1 MFGFLFGS
9 KHKRVIN
16 RISKTVDQ
24 INSLESSL
32 EQLNA
37 DDLLAKSNELRDQV
51 RSGEALEKVLPQAFA
66 LVRESSKRN
75 LGLRHYDCQLVGGVI
90 LNEGKIAEM
99 ATGEGKTLVATLP
112 CYLNALTGKGVYVI
126 TVNEYLAERDA
137 NWMRPLFEGLGLTVS
152 HVVPN
157 QSFEEK
163 KNAYQADV
171 VYITNNEAGFDYL
184 RDNMAMDKAHK
195 MQKDLFFAVVDEVDS
210 ILIDEART
218 PLVIS
223 GVAEDNSEIYKKIGQ
238 IIPRLKQEEFDLET
252 GDVFVEGDFQIDE
265 KVRSAELTEKGH
277 ENVERLLVHNGLLK
291 EDDSLYASEN
301 LKLLNMV
308 QSSLRAFNLF
318 EKNTDYLVQNGQVV
332 LIDTNTGRALPG
344 RRLSDGV
351 HQALELKEN
360 VNIQVESQTLASTT
374 FQNFFRLF
382 DKLSGMTGTAETEA
396 QEFEEIYSLETI
408 VIPTNL
414 PMIRDDK
421 EDKIYLTLEEKY
433 DALVEEIEKINS
445 TGAPILVGT
454 ISVETS
460 ELISSKL
467 KQRKIEHNVLNA
479 KQHEREAEIIS
490 QAGAQNAVTIAT
502 NMAGRGTDIVLGG
515 NEKDASFREKVLSLE
530 GLHVI
535 GTERHESRR
544 VDNQLRGRSG
554 RQGDPGSS
562 QFFLSLEDSLMKI
575 FAPERVKNLMQ
586 SIGGM
591 KKGESIEHRMLTGA
605 IERAQRRVEGR
616 NFDLRKRILEF
627 DDVLNEQRQVIYSQ
641 REEIL
646 QEDDLTELIDSMRFN
661 EIADLVYSFLPPSS
675 VESQWQTDKLKNSL
689 SSDFAFEFD
698 PAQFLDDEKNN
709 QDTLIDE
716 IVSQLKNKY
725 LEKRIEYS
733 EVLPGLEK
741 QIVLQVIDISW
752 KNHINALEYLRQNIG
767 FRSYAGKDP
776 RLEYKREAFEMFEGL
791 LTNINSEAI
800 KFLSKI
806 QINKEEQTAQES
818 SVIKNTISHKEE
830 IQSAFDSPQEQVNK
844 NKSEPN
850 EEFSGNR
857 RMRRLQA
864 KAKRKKKIDYERS

>member
-112 CYLNALTGKGVYVI
+112 CYLNALTGKGVYEI

-515 NEKDASFREKVLSLE
+515 NEKDASFREKVLSLG

-857 RMRRLQA
+857 RM
-864 KAKRKKKIDYERS
+864 

>member
-37 DDLLAKSNELRDQV
+37 DDFLAKSNELRDQV

-90 LNEGKIAEM
+90 LNEVKIAEM

-864 KAKRKKKIDYERS
+864 KAKRKKRK

>member
-24 INSLESSL
+24 INSFESSL

-37 DDLLAKSNELRDQV
+37 DDLLAKSNELRNQV
-51 RSGEALEKVLPQAFA
+51 RSGEDLEKVLPQAYA

-163 KNAYQADV
+163 KNAYEADV

-223 GVAEDNSEIYKKIGQ
+223 GVAEDNSETYKKIGQ
-238 IIPRLKQEEFDLET
+238 IIPRLRQEEFDLET

-265 KVRSAELTEKGH
+265 KVRSAELTERGH

-460 ELISSKL
+460 ELISNKL

-515 NEKDASFREKVLSLE
+515 NEKDASYREKVLSLG

-575 FAPERVKNLMQ
+575 FAPERVKKLMQ

-661 EIADLVYSFLPPSS
+661 EISDLVYSFLPPSS

-698 PAQFLDDEKNN
+698 PVQFLDDEKNN
-709 QDTLIDE
+709 QETLIDE

-725 LEKRIEYS
+725 LEKRIEYN

-791 LTNINSEAI
+791 LTNINAEAI

-864 KAKRKKKIDYERS
+864 KAKRKKRK

>member
-24 INSLESSL
+24 INSLEPSL

-265 KVRSAELTEKGH
+265 KIRSAELTERGH

-433 DALVEEIEKINS
+433 DALVEEIEQINS

-515 NEKDASFREKVLSLE
+515 NEKDASFREKVLSLG

-791 LTNINSEAI
+791 LTNINAEAI

-864 KAKRKKKIDYERS
+864 KAKRKKRK

>member
-24 INSLESSL
+24 INSLESSF

-37 DDLLAKSNELRDQV
+37 DDLLAKSNELKNQV
-51 RSGEALEKVLPQAFA
+51 RSGEALEKILPQAFA

-112 CYLNALTGKGVYVI
+112 CYLNALTGKGIYVI

-157 QSFEEK
+157 QSLEEK
-163 KNAYQADV
+163 KNAYKADV

-252 GDVFVEGDFQIDE
+252 GDVFTEGDFQIDE
-265 KVRSAELTEKGH
+265 KVRSAELTERGH

-421 EDKIYLTLEEKY
+421 DDKIYLTLEEKY
-433 DALVEEIEKINS
+433 DALVEEIETINS

-515 NEKDASFREKVLSLE
+515 NEKDASFREKVLSLG

-661 EIADLVYSFLPPSS
+661 EISDLVYSFLPPSS

-698 PAQFLDDEKNN
+698 PVQFLDDEKNN
-709 QDTLIDE
+709 QDNLIDE

-791 LTNINSEAI
+791 LTNINAEAI

-806 QINKEEQTAQES
+806 QINKEEQPTQES

-850 EEFSGNR
+850 EELSGNR

-864 KAKRKKKIDYERS
+864 KAKRKKRK

>member
-24 INSLESSL
+24 INSLESSF

-37 DDLLAKSNELRDQV
+37 DDLLAKSNELKDQV

-252 GDVFVEGDFQIDE
+252 GDVFTEGDFQIDE

-421 EDKIYLTLEEKY
+421 DDKIYLTLEEKY
-433 DALVEEIEKINS
+433 DALVEEIETINS

-515 NEKDASFREKVLSLE
+515 NEKDASFKEKVLSLG

-661 EIADLVYSFLPPSS
+661 EISDLVYSFLPPSS

-698 PAQFLDDEKNN
+698 PVQFLDDEKNN
-709 QDTLIDE
+709 QDNLIDE

-791 LTNINSEAI
+791 LTNINAEAI

-806 QINKEEQTAQES
+806 QINKEEQPTQES

-850 EEFSGNR
+850 EELSGNR

-864 KAKRKKKIDYERS
+864 KAKRKKRK

>member
-515 NEKDASFREKVLSLE
+515 NEKDASFREKVLSLG

-806 QINKEEQTAQES
+806 QINKEEQRAQES

-864 KAKRKKKIDYERS
+864 KAKRKKRK

>member
-32 EQLNA
+32 EQINA
-37 DDLLAKSNELRDQV
+37 DDLLAKSNELTDQV

-252 GDVFVEGDFQIDE
+252 GDVFIEGDFQIDE

-433 DALVEEIEKINS
+433 DALVEEIETINS

-515 NEKDASFREKVLSLE
+515 NEKDASFREKVLSLG

-661 EIADLVYSFLPPSS
+661 EISDLVYSFLPPFS

-698 PAQFLDDEKNN
+698 PVQFLDDEKNN
-709 QDTLIDE
+709 QDNLIDE

-791 LTNINSEAI
+791 LTNINAEAI

-806 QINKEEQTAQES
+806 QINKEEQPTQES

-864 KAKRKKKIDYERS
+864 KAKRKKRK

>member
-515 NEKDASFREKVLSLE
+515 NEKDASFREKVLSLG

-864 KAKRKKKIDYERS
+864 KARRKKRK

>member
-24 INSLESSL
+24 INSLEPSL

-51 RSGEALEKVLPQAFA
+51 RSGEALEKLLPQAFA

-152 HVVPN
+152 HVVPS

-433 DALVEEIEKINS
+433 DALVEEIEQINS

-515 NEKDASFREKVLSLE
+515 NEEDASFREKVLSLG

-725 LEKRIEYS
+725 LEKRIEYN

-791 LTNINSEAI
+791 LTNINAEAI

-864 KAKRKKKIDYERS
+864 KAKRKKRK

>member
-51 RSGEALEKVLPQAFA
+51 RSGETLEKVLPQAFA

-515 NEKDASFREKVLSLE
+515 NEKDASFREKVLSLG

-830 IQSAFDSPQEQVNK
+830 IQSAFDSPHEQVNK

-864 KAKRKKKIDYERS
+864 KAKRKKRK

>member
-24 INSLESSL
+24 INSLESSF

-37 DDLLAKSNELRDQV
+37 DDLLAKSNELKDQV

-252 GDVFVEGDFQIDE
+252 GDVFTEGDFQIDE

-421 EDKIYLTLEEKY
+421 DDKIYLTLEEKY
-433 DALVEEIEKINS
+433 DALVEEIETINS

-515 NEKDASFREKVLSLE
+515 NEKDASFREKVLSLG

-661 EIADLVYSFLPPSS
+661 EISDLVYSFLPPSS

-698 PAQFLDDEKNN
+698 PVQFLDDEKNN
-709 QDTLIDE
+709 QDNLIDE

-791 LTNINSEAI
+791 LTNINAEAI

-806 QINKEEQTAQES
+806 HINKEEQPTQES
-818 SVIKNTISHKEE
+818 SIIKNTISHKEE

-850 EEFSGNR
+850 KELSGNR

-864 KAKRKKKIDYERS
+864 KAKRKKRK

>member
-9 KHKRVIN
+9 KHKRVIS

-24 INSLESSL
+24 INSLETSL
-32 EQLNA
+32 EKLNT
-37 DDLLAKSNELRDQV
+37 DDLLAKSNELRDQI
-51 RSGEALEKVLPQAFA
+51 RLGETLEKVLPQAYA

-137 NWMRPLFEGLGLTVS
+137 NWMRPLYEGLGLTVG
-152 HVVPN
+152 HVIPN

-184 RDNMAMDKAHK
+184 RDNMAMDSAHK

-223 GVAEDNSEIYKKIGQ
+223 GIAEDNSEIYKKIGQ
-238 IIPRLKQEEFDLET
+238 IIPRLKKEEFDLES
-252 GDVFVEGDFQIDE
+252 GDIFVEGDFQIDE

-308 QSSLRAFNLF
+308 QSTLRAFNLF

-351 HQALELKEN
+351 HQALELREN

-382 DKLSGMTGTAETEA
+382 DKLSGMTGTALTEA

-433 DALVEEIEKINS
+433 DALVDEIEKINS

-460 ELISSKL
+460 ELISNKL
-467 KQRKIEHNVLNA
+467 GQKKIEHNVLNA

-490 QAGAQNAVTIAT
+490 QAGAENAVTIAT

-515 NEKDASFREKVLSLE
+515 NENEASYREKVLLLG

-661 EIADLVYSFLPPSS
+661 EISDLVYSFLPPSS

-698 PAQFLDDEKNN
+698 PVQFLDDEKNN
-709 QDTLIDE
+709 QDNLIDE

-791 LTNINSEAI
+791 LTNINAEAI

-806 QINKEEQTAQES
+806 QINKEEQPTQES

-850 EEFSGNR
+850 EELSGNR

-864 KAKRKKKIDYERS
+864 KAKRKKRK

>member
-24 INSLESSL
+24 INSLEPSL

-252 GDVFVEGDFQIDE
+252 GDIFVEGDFQIDE

-433 DALVEEIEKINS
+433 DALVEEIEQINS

-515 NEKDASFREKVLSLE
+515 NEKDASFREKVLSLG

-791 LTNINSEAI
+791 LTNINAEAI

-864 KAKRKKKIDYERS
+864 KAKRKKRK

>member
-24 INSLESSL
+24 INSLESSF

-37 DDLLAKSNELRDQV
+37 DDLLAKSNELKDQV

-90 LNEGKIAEM
+90 LNEGRIAEM

-252 GDVFVEGDFQIDE
+252 GDVFIEGDFQIDE

-421 EDKIYLTLEEKY
+421 DDKIYLTLEEKY
-433 DALVEEIEKINS
+433 DALVEEIETINS

-515 NEKDASFREKVLSLE
+515 NEKDASFREKVLSLG

-661 EIADLVYSFLPPSS
+661 EISDLVYSFLQPSS

-698 PAQFLDDEKNN
+698 PVQFLDDEKNN
-709 QDTLIDE
+709 QDNLIDE

-791 LTNINSEAI
+791 LTNINAEAI

-806 QINKEEQTAQES
+806 HINKEEQPTQES

-850 EEFSGNR
+850 EELSGNR

-864 KAKRKKKIDYERS
+864 KAKRKKRK

>member
-24 INSLESSL
+24 INSLEPSL

-433 DALVEEIEKINS
+433 DALVEEIEQINS

-515 NEKDASFREKVLSLE
+515 NEKDASFREKVLSLG

-661 EIADLVYSFLPPSS
+661 EISDLVYSFLPPSS

-791 LTNINSEAI
+791 LTNINAEAI

-864 KAKRKKKIDYERS
+864 KAKRKKRK

>member
-515 NEKDASFREKVLSLE
+515 NEKDASFREKVLSLG

-864 KAKRKKKIDYERS
+864 KAKRKKRK

>member
-24 INSLESSL
+24 INSLEPSL

-163 KNAYQADV
+163 KNAYQADI

-433 DALVEEIEKINS
+433 DALVEEIEQINS

-515 NEKDASFREKVLSLE
+515 NEKDASFREKVLSLG

-791 LTNINSEAI
+791 LTNINAEAI

-864 KAKRKKKIDYERS
+864 KAKRKKRK

>member
-24 INSLESSL
+24 INSLESSF

-37 DDLLAKSNELRDQV
+37 DDLLAKSNELKDQV

-90 LNEGKIAEM
+90 LNEGRIAEM

-252 GDVFVEGDFQIDE
+252 GDVFIEGDFQIDE

-421 EDKIYLTLEEKY
+421 DDKIYLTLEEKY
-433 DALVEEIEKINS
+433 DALVEEIETINS

-515 NEKDASFREKVLSLE
+515 NEKDASFREKVLSLG

-661 EIADLVYSFLPPSS
+661 EISDLVYSFLPPSS

-698 PAQFLDDEKNN
+698 PVQFLDDEKNN
-709 QDTLIDE
+709 QDNLIDE

-806 QINKEEQTAQES
+806 QINKEEQPTQES

-850 EEFSGNR
+850 EELSGNR

-864 KAKRKKKIDYERS
+864 KAKRKKRK

>member
-515 NEKDASFREKVLSLE
+515 NEKDASFREKVLSLG

-830 IQSAFDSPQEQVNK
+830 IQSAFDSPHEQVNK

-864 KAKRKKKIDYERS
+864 KAKRKKRK

>member
-24 INSLESSL
+24 INSLESSF

-37 DDLLAKSNELRDQV
+37 DDLLAKSNELKDQV
-51 RSGEALEKVLPQAFA
+51 RSGEALEKILPQAFA

-421 EDKIYLTLEEKY
+421 DDKIYLTLEEKY
-433 DALVEEIEKINS
+433 DALVEEIETINS

-515 NEKDASFREKVLSLE
+515 NEKDASFREKVLSLG

-661 EIADLVYSFLPPSS
+661 EISDLVYSFLPPSS

-698 PAQFLDDEKNN
+698 PVQFLDDEKNN
-709 QDTLIDE
+709 QDNLIDE

-791 LTNINSEAI
+791 LTNINAEAI

-806 QINKEEQTAQES
+806 QINKEEQPNQES
-818 SVIKNTISHKEE
+818 SVTKNTITHKEE

-850 EEFSGNR
+850 EELSGNR

-864 KAKRKKKIDYERS
+864 KAKRKKRK

>member
-515 NEKDASFREKVLSLE
+515 NEKDASFREKVLSLG

-830 IQSAFDSPQEQVNK
+830 VQSAFDSPQEQVNK

-864 KAKRKKKIDYERS
+864 KAKRKKRK

>member
-24 INSLESSL
+24 INSLESSF

-37 DDLLAKSNELRDQV
+37 DDLLAKSNELKDQV

-252 GDVFVEGDFQIDE
+252 GDVFTEGDFQIDE

-433 DALVEEIEKINS
+433 DALVEEIETINS

-515 NEKDASFREKVLSLE
+515 NEKDASFREKVLSLG

-661 EIADLVYSFLPPSS
+661 EISDLVYSFLPPSS

-698 PAQFLDDEKNN
+698 PVQFLDDEKNN
-709 QDTLIDE
+709 QDNLIDE

-791 LTNINSEAI
+791 LTNINAEAI

-806 QINKEEQTAQES
+806 QINKEEQPTQES

-850 EEFSGNR
+850 EELSGNR

-864 KAKRKKKIDYERS
+864 KAKRKKRK

>member
-24 INSLESSL
+24 INSLEPSL

-163 KNAYQADV
+163 KNAYQADI

-223 GVAEDNSEIYKKIGQ
+223 GVAEDNSEIYKKICQ

-515 NEKDASFREKVLSLE
+515 NEEDASFREKVLSLG

-698 PAQFLDDEKNN
+698 PTQFLDDEKNN
-709 QDTLIDE
+709 QDTLINE

-733 EVLPGLEK
+733 EVLPSLEK

-864 KAKRKKKIDYERS
+864 KAKRKKRK

>member
-24 INSLESSL
+24 INSLEPSL

-37 DDLLAKSNELRDQV
+37 DDLLAKSNELRDKV

-433 DALVEEIEKINS
+433 DALVEEIEQINS

-515 NEKDASFREKVLSLE
+515 NEKDASFREKVLSLG

-791 LTNINSEAI
+791 LTNINAEAI

-864 KAKRKKKIDYERS
+864 KAKRKKRK

>member
-37 DDLLAKSNELRDQV
+37 DDLVAKSNELRDQV

-277 ENVERLLVHNGLLK
+277 ENVERLLVHNGLLR

-433 DALVEEIEKINS
+433 DALIEEIEKINS

-515 NEKDASFREKVLSLE
+515 NEKDASFREKVLSLG

-864 KAKRKKKIDYERS
+864 KAKRKKRK

>member
-433 DALVEEIEKINS
+433 DALVEEIEKIHS

-515 NEKDASFREKVLSLE
+515 NEKDASYREKVLSLG

-864 KAKRKKKIDYERS
+864 KAKRKKRK

>member
-24 INSLESSL
+24 INSLEPYL
-32 EQLNA
+32 EKLNA

-433 DALVEEIEKINS
+433 DALVEEIMQINS

-467 KQRKIEHNVLNA
+467 KQRKIDHNVLNA

-515 NEKDASFREKVLSLE
+515 NEEDASFREKVLSLG

-791 LTNINSEAI
+791 LTNINAEAI

-830 IQSAFDSPQEQVNK
+830 IQSAFDSPQEQINK

-864 KAKRKKKIDYERS
+864 KARRKKRK

>member
-24 INSLESSL
+24 INSLESSF

-37 DDLLAKSNELRDQV
+37 DDLLAKSNKLKDQV

-252 GDVFVEGDFQIDE
+252 GDVFTEGDFQIDE

-421 EDKIYLTLEEKY
+421 DDKIYLTLEEKY
-433 DALVEEIEKINS
+433 DALVEEIETINS

-515 NEKDASFREKVLSLE
+515 NEKDASYREKVLSLG

-661 EIADLVYSFLPPSS
+661 EISDLVYSFLQPSS

-709 QDTLIDE
+709 QDNLIDE

-791 LTNINSEAI
+791 LTNINAEAI

-806 QINKEEQTAQES
+806 QINKEEQPTQES

-850 EEFSGNR
+850 EELSGNR

-864 KAKRKKKIDYERS
+864 KAKRKKRK

>member
-515 NEKDASFREKVLSLE
+515 NEKDASFREKVLSLG

-830 IQSAFDSPQEQVNK
+830 IQSAFDSPQEQANK

-864 KAKRKKKIDYERS
+864 KAKRKKRK

>member
-24 INSLESSL
+24 INSLEPSL

-433 DALVEEIEKINS
+433 DAIVEEIEQINS

-515 NEKDASFREKVLSLE
+515 NEKDASFREKVLSLG

-864 KAKRKKKIDYERS
+864 KAKRKKRK

>member
-51 RSGEALEKVLPQAFA
+51 RSGEALEKLLPQAFA

-857 RMRRLQA
+857 KMRRLQA
-864 KAKRKKKIDYERS
+864 KAKRKKRK

>member
-830 IQSAFDSPQEQVNK
+830 IQSAFDSPHEQVNK

-864 KAKRKKKIDYERS
+864 KAKRKKRK

>member
-1 MFGFLFGS
+1 
-9 KHKRVIN
+9 
-16 RISKTVDQ
+16 
-24 INSLESSL
+24 
-32 EQLNA
+32 
-37 DDLLAKSNELRDQV
+37 
-51 RSGEALEKVLPQAFA
+51 
-66 LVRESSKRN
+66 
-75 LGLRHYDCQLVGGVI
+75 
-90 LNEGKIAEM
+90 M

-252 GDVFVEGDFQIDE
+252 GDVFIEGDFQIDE

-433 DALVEEIEKINS
+433 DALVEEIEQINS

-515 NEKDASFREKVLSLE
+515 NEEDASFREKVLSLG

-661 EIADLVYSFLPPSS
+661 EISDLVYSFLPPSS

-698 PAQFLDDEKNN
+698 PVQFLDDEKNN
-709 QDTLIDE
+709 QDNLIDE

-791 LTNINSEAI
+791 LTNINAEAI

-806 QINKEEQTAQES
+806 QINKEEQPTQES

-864 KAKRKKKIDYERS
+864 KAKRKKRK

>member
-9 KHKRVIN
+9 KHKRVIS

-24 INSLESSL
+24 INSLETSL
-32 EQLNA
+32 EKLNT
-37 DDLLAKSNELRDQV
+37 DDLLTKSNELKDQI
-51 RSGEALEKVLPQAFA
+51 RSGETLENLLPQAYA

-137 NWMRPLFEGLGLTVS
+137 NWMRPLYEGLGLTVG
-152 HVVPN
+152 HVIPN

-184 RDNMAMDKAHK
+184 RDNMAMDSAHK

-223 GVAEDNSEIYKKIGQ
+223 GIAEDNSEIYKKIGQ
-238 IIPRLKQEEFDLET
+238 IIPRLKKEEFDLES
-252 GDVFVEGDFQIDE
+252 GDIFVEGDFQIDE

-308 QSSLRAFNLF
+308 QSTLRAFNLF

-351 HQALELKEN
+351 HQALELREN

-382 DKLSGMTGTAETEA
+382 DKLSGMTGTAVTEA

-460 ELISSKL
+460 ELISNKL
-467 KQRKIEHNVLNA
+467 GQKKIEHNVLNA

-490 QAGAQNAVTIAT
+490 QAGAENAVTIAT

-515 NEKDASFREKVLSLE
+515 NENEASYREKVLSLG

-661 EIADLVYSFLPPSS
+661 EISDLVYLFLPPSS
-675 VESQWQTDKLKNSL
+675 VESQWQTDKLKNAL

-725 LEKRIEYS
+725 LDKRIEYS

-791 LTNINSEAI
+791 LTNINAEAI
-800 KFLSKI
+800 KFLSKV
-806 QINKEEQTAQES
+806 QINREEKAAQAS
-818 SVIKNTISHKEE
+818 SIIKNTISHKEE

-844 NKSEPN
+844 NKSEQN

-864 KAKRKKKIDYERS
+864 KAKRKKRR

>member
-791 LTNINSEAI
+791 LTNINAEAI

-864 KAKRKKKIDYERS
+864 KAKRKKRK

>member
-238 IIPRLKQEEFDLET
+238 IIPSLKQEEFDLET

-445 TGAPILVGT
+445 NGAPILVGT

-515 NEKDASFREKVLSLE
+515 NEKDASYREKVLSLG

-544 VDNQLRGRSG
+544 ADNQLRGRSG

-864 KAKRKKKIDYERS
+864 KAKRKKRK